1 MRYGIV
7 SLAVLALAIPAVAA
21 KDKGIVVPMKSS
33 FGDDVGT
40 VTLMPAK
47 DGKLMVMVS
56 LKNLQDGVHG
66 IHIHE
71 SATCEAPDFNS
82 AGAHFDPVSHQHTNV
97 KIEADGTASYKYEV
111 AGLTMG
117 TGQPND
123 VLAHGVSVVVHKDP
137 DDMKSDPTGNAGARI
152 ACGVLPAKGQ

>member
-1 MRYGIV
+1 MRLAILG
-7 SLAVLALAIPAVAA
+7 LAVLSLAIPAGAA
-21 KDKGIVVPMKSS
+21 KDKGIVVPLKSS
-33 FGDDVGT
+33 YGDDVGSA
-40 VTLMPAK
+40 TLMPAK
-47 DGKLMVMVS
+47 DGKLMVTVS

-71 SATCEAPDFNS
+71 NPTCDAPDFKS

-97 KIEADGTASYKYEV
+97 KVEADGTATVKYEV
-111 AGLTMG
+111 AGLSMG

-123 VLAHGVSVVVHKDP
+123 VLVHGGSVVLHQAP

-152 ACGVLPAKGQ
+152 ACGVLPAKM